1 MLHRHPRIGD
11 IDLAGE
17 VLQRQ
22 GLRREIHR
30 HRRFEPALGR
40 RIAGLGIELERQL
53 ADLQSIGVAF
63 DGREHQFCGKLAVAA
78 GQRGVKAQRFAA
90 GLLRRKQQLR
100 RFELQLEVI
109 HPDLDPAYIEIFD
122 LAELSGVGL
131 AGYLTEGLG
140 VPAPALA
147 ADRARLEAL
156 KGPVLILLSKAL
168 HGRKVTLTP
177 DPRLTLVGTYAE
189 DRPPVHFEPLPTTAA
204 KGILTPGLPSNLTP
218 QSPTLAFLLLGLAL
232 ALVAGVALWLALG

>member
-1 MLHRHPRIGD
+1 MT
-11 IDLAGE
+11 
-17 VLQRQ
+17 VLS
-22 GLRREIHR
+22 I
-30 HRRFEPALGR
+30 PAHDRDGVRVFAARLTPD
-40 RIAGLGIELERQL
+40 E
-53 ADLQSIGVAF
+53 LQSDKSRLVAN
-63 DGREHQFCGKLAVAA
+63 
-78 GQRGVKAQRFAA
+78 
-90 GLLRRKQQLR
+90 LLGD
-100 RFELQLEVI
+100 
-109 HPDLDPAYIEIFD
+109 PDLDPAYIEIFD

-189 DRPPVHFEPLPTTAA
+189 DRPLVHFEPLPTTAA
-204 KGILTPGLPSNLTP
+204 KGFLTPGLPSNLTP